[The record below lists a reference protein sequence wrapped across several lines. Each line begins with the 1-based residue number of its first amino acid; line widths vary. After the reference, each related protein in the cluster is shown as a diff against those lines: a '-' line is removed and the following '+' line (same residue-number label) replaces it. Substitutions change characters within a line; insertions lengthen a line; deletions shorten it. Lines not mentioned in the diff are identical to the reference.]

1 MEKNMNP
8 VDCGW
13 SHDFQ
18 HRTMTEAR
26 RQQAMAVSDTFGGA
40 YVTVAKFL
48 KATVASVVQA
58 VKQASQMSE
67 LSRLSD
73 RQLAD
78 IGIARSDIPQVVM
91 GEPVGSS
98 DYAVS
103 GAKGLKSWKPA
114 KASNTDWQD
123 SAAA

>member
-1 MEKNMNP
+1 MNP

-18 HRTMTEAR
+18 HRTMTDAR
-26 RQQAMAVSDTFGGA
+26 RQQAMAMSDTFGSLYA
-40 YVTVAKFL
+40 SVAKFA
-48 KATVASVVQA
+48 KNVVASVTQA
-58 VKQASQMSE
+58 VKQATQMAE

-78 IGIARSDIPQVVM
+78 IGIKRSDIPQVVM
-91 GEPVGSS
+91 GEPVGLFEI
-98 DYAVS
+98 DA
-103 GAKGLKSWKPA
+103 AGLKGWKPV
-114 KASNTDWQD
+114 KASNDWQN